1 MADRAANRTSVRVLG
16 AESRK
21 LFAVEP
27 VEQFSLDELN
37 LSDLEFWGLPHEVRE
52 GAFRTLRRERP
63 IAYFDLP
70 EFDIPGMEPQEGG
83 VYVLTKYRDI
93 VDASRQPEIFC
104 SGRGATSA
112 FDMPME
118 MREYFGSMIEMDD
131 PKHKRLRDIVSKAF
145 TVSQVRQMY
154 EYVDRAAR
162 EVINTIGPKGAADF
176 VTECSARLPLK
187 VICDMMGVP
196 ESQYDFV
203 FNSSNTILGLGD
215 PEYTPDPDNPMPT
228 LMNAAMGLTQLATEL
243 AASRDSE
250 PTDDLM
256 SALVHAEVDGQR
268 LAHYELGSF
277 FILLL
282 VAGNETTRNA
292 ISWGLK
298 ALNENPDQ
306 RKIWSED
313 FDGVQRSAVEEI
325 IRYAS
330 PVMFMRRTVTRDGAT
345 LSDHEFKEGDRL
357 MLYYISGNR
366 DEDVFD
372 DPYAFKVRREPNNH
386 IAFGGPGPHF
396 CLGANL
402 ARQEIKVMF
411 DELFRFLPDIEM
423 SSEPERLTSNFI
435 NGIKHM
441 PVSFTPR
448 AAA

>member
-1 MADRAANRTSVRVLG
+1 MQV
-16 AESRK
+16 
-21 LFAVEP
+21 VEKY
-27 VEQFSLDELN
+27 SADELN
-37 LSDLEFWGLPHEVRE
+37 LSDLEFWALPHEVRE
-52 GAFRTLRRERP
+52 GAFKTLRRERP

-70 EFDIPGMEPQEGG
+70 KPEIMSPMFDPSMFEGG
-83 VYVLTKYRDI
+83 MYVLTKYRDI

-145 TVSQVRQMY
+145 TVRQVRQIE
-154 EYVDRAAR
+154 EYVDRAAQD
-162 EVINTIGPKGAADF
+162 IIDSIGPKGEVDF
-176 VTECSARLPLK
+176 VTECSSRLPLK

-203 FNSSNTILGLGD
+203 FDSSNTILGLGD
-215 PEYTPDPDNPMPT
+215 PEYTPDMDNPMPA
-228 LMNAAMGLTQLATEL
+228 LMAAAMGLTQLATEL
-243 AASRDSE
+243 ASSRQDN
-250 PTDDLM
+250 PTEDLM
-256 SALVHAEVDGQR
+256 SALVHAEVDGQK
-268 LAHYELGSF
+268 LAHHELGSF

-298 ALNENPDQ
+298 ALTENPDQ
-306 RKIWSED
+306 RKIWMDD

-330 PVMFMRRTVTRDGAT
+330 PVMFMRRTVTQPGAE
-345 LSDHEFKEGDRL
+345 LSGHAFEEGDKLL
-357 MLYYISGNR
+357 MYYISGNR
-366 DEDVFD
+366 DEEIFD
-372 DPYAFKVRREPNNH
+372 DPYSFNVRREPNNH

-402 ARQEIKVMF
+402 ARQEIKIMF
-411 DELFRFLPDIEM
+411 QELFKHLPDIEM
-423 SSEPERLTSNFI
+423 VGEEQRLQSNFI

-441 PVSFTPR
+441 TAKFTPTK
-448 AAA
+448 AA

>member
-1 MADRAANRTSVRVLG
+1 M
-16 AESRK
+16 EPIEK
-21 LFAVEP
+21 FAIDD
-27 VEQFSLDELN
+27 LDMSN
-37 LSDLEFWGLPHEVRE
+37 FEFWDSPPAVRE
-52 GAFRTLRRERP
+52 GAFKTLRRERP

-70 EFDIPGMEPQEGG
+70 DIQMPGMEQYFEGG
-83 VYVLTKYRDI
+83 VYLLTKYRDI

-112 FDMPME
+112 FDMPAE

-145 TVSQVRQMY
+145 TVRQIRQMNS
-154 EYVDRAAR
+154 YVDRAAR
-162 EVINTIGPKGAADF
+162 DIIGSIGPKGEVDF
-176 VTECSARLPLK
+176 VTECSSRLPLK

-215 PEYTPDPDNPMPT
+215 PEYTPDMEDPMPA
-228 LMNAAMGLTQLATEL
+228 LMAAAVGLTQLASEL
-243 AASRDSE
+243 AASREKD

-256 SALVHAEVDGQR
+256 SALVHAEVDGER
-268 LAHYELGSF
+268 LAHHELGSF

-292 ISWGLK
+292 ISWGMK
-298 ALNENPDQ
+298 ALTENPDQ
-306 RKIWSED
+306 RKIWMDD
-313 FDGVQRSAVEEI
+313 FDGAQRSAVEEI

-330 PVMFMRRTVTRDGAT
+330 PVMFMRRTVTKDGAQ
-345 LSDHEFKEGDRL
+345 LSGHEFKEGDKL
-357 MLYYISGNR
+357 MMYYISGNR

-372 DPYAFKVRREPNNH
+372 DPYAFNVKREPNNH

-411 DELFRFLPDIEM
+411 SDLFRFLPDMQM
-423 SSEPERLTSNFI
+423 SGDPAHLSSNFI

-441 PVSFTPR
+441 PVTFSPR
-448 AAA
+448 KAA

>member
-1 MADRAANRTSVRVLG
+1 VEVVEKYSV
-16 AESRK
+16 
-21 LFAVEP
+21 
-27 VEQFSLDELN
+27 DELD
-37 LSDLEFWGLPHEVRE
+37 LSDFEFWALPHEVRE
-52 GAFRTLRRERP
+52 GAFKTLRRERP

-70 EFDIPGMEPQEGG
+70 EVTLPGTEDQEGG
-83 VYVLTKYRDI
+83 YYILSKYRDI
-93 VDASRQPEIFC
+93 VDASRQPELFC
-104 SGRGATSA
+104 SGKGISSA

-145 TVSQVRQMY
+145 TVRQVRQIE

-162 EVINTIGPKGAADF
+162 EIINTIGPKGEVDF
-176 VTECSARLPLK
+176 VTECSSRLPLK

-203 FNSSNTILGLGD
+203 FDSSNTILGLGD
-215 PEYTPDPDNPMPT
+215 PEYTPDMDDPLPT
-228 LMNAAMGLTQLATEL
+228 LMTAAMGLTQLATEL
-243 AASRDSE
+243 AVLREKEA
-250 PTDDLM
+250 TDDLM
-256 SALVHAEVDGQR
+256 SALVHAEVDGQK
-268 LAHYELGSF
+268 LAPHELGSF

-298 ALNENPDQ
+298 ALTENPDQ
-306 RKIWSED
+306 RKIWMDD
-313 FDGVQRSAVEEI
+313 FDGVQRLAVEEI

-330 PVMFMRRTVTRDGAT
+330 PVMFMRRTVTQDGPT
-345 LSDHEFKEGDRL
+345 LSGHEFKEGDKVL
-357 MLYYISGNR
+357 MYYLSGNR
-366 DEDVFD
+366 DEEVFD
-372 DPYAFKVRREPNNH
+372 DPYAFNVRREPNNH

-411 DELFRFLPDIEM
+411 SDLFRFLPDIGM
-423 SSEPERLTSNFI
+423 SEAPAHLASTFI

-441 PVSFTPR
+441 PATFTPR
-448 AAA
+448 MAA

>member
-1 MADRAANRTSVRVLG
+1 VQ
-16 AESRK
+16 
-21 LFAVEP
+21 P
-27 VEQFSLDELN
+27 VEKYTVDELM
-37 LSDLEFWGLPHEVRE
+37 LTDLEFWALPHEVRE
-52 GAFRTLRRERP
+52 GAFKTLRRERP

-70 EFDIPGMEPQEGG
+70 EVNIPGVDPAGFTGG
-83 VYVLTKYRDI
+83 LYVLTKYKDI

-112 FDMPME
+112 FDMPAE

-131 PKHKRLRDIVSKAF
+131 PKHKRLRDIVGKAF
-145 TVSQVRQMY
+145 TVRQVRQIE

-162 EVINTIGPKGAADF
+162 DIIDTIGPKSEVDF
-176 VTECSARLPLK
+176 VTECSSRLPLK

-215 PEYTPDPDNPMPT
+215 PEYTENMEDPIPQ
-228 LMNAAMGLTQLATEL
+228 LMTAAMGLTQLATEM
-243 AASRDSE
+243 AAAREKD

-256 SALVHAEVDGQR
+256 SALVHAEVDGQK
-268 LAHYELGSF
+268 LQHYELGSF

-292 ISWGLK
+292 ISWGLQ
-298 ALNENPDQ
+298 ALTENPEQ
-306 RKIWSED
+306 RKIWMDD
-313 FDGVQRSAVEEI
+313 FDGVQRGAVEEI
-325 IRYAS
+325 IRYAT
-330 PVMFMRRTVTRDGAT
+330 PVMFMRRTVTRDGAS
-345 LSDHEFKEGDRL
+345 LGGREFNEGEKL
-357 MLYYISGNR
+357 MMYYISGNR

-372 DPYAFKVRREPNNH
+372 DPYTFNVQREPNNH

-411 DELFRFLPDIEM
+411 RDLFQFLPDIEM
-423 SSEPERLTSNFI
+423 AAEPQRLQSNFI
-435 NGIKHM
+435 NGIKHLTAT
-441 PVSFTPR
+441 FTPR
-448 AAA
+448 KAA

>member
-1 MADRAANRTSVRVLG
+1 M
-16 AESRK
+16 K
-21 LFAVEP
+21 P
-27 VEQFSLDELN
+27 VEKFSVDELKMSDFEFWSLDHN
-37 LSDLEFWGLPHEVRE
+37 IRE
-52 GAFRTLRRERP
+52 GAFKTLRRERP

-70 EFDIPGMEPQEGG
+70 EIDNPLLAEYAKGG
-83 VYVLTKYRDI
+83 VFLLSKYQDI

-104 SGRGATSA
+104 SGQGATSA
-112 FDMPME
+112 FDMPAE

-145 TVSQVRQMY
+145 TVRQVRQIE

-162 EVINTIGPKGAADF
+162 GIIDTIGSKGEVDF
-176 VTECSARLPLK
+176 VTECSSRLPLK

-215 PEYTPDPDNPMPT
+215 PEYTPDMDDPMPA
-228 LMNAAMGLTQLATEL
+228 LMSAAMGLTQLATEM
-243 AASRDSE
+243 AQARDKE

-292 ISWGLK
+292 ISWGMK
-298 ALNENPDQ
+298 ALTEHPEQ
-306 RKIWSED
+306 RKIWMDD

-330 PVMFMRRTVTRDGAT
+330 PVMFMRRTVTKDGAT
-345 LSDHEFKEGDRL
+345 LSGQEFKEGDKL
-357 MLYYISGNR
+357 MMYYISGNR

-372 DPYAFKVRREPNNH
+372 DPYAFNVRREPNNH

-411 DELFRFLPDIEM
+411 SDLFKFLPDAEM
-423 SSEPERLTSNFI
+423 SGDAAHLASNFI

-441 PVSFTPR
+441 PVKFTPR
-448 AAA
+448 KAA

>member
-1 MADRAANRTSVRVLG
+1 M
-16 AESRK
+16 
-21 LFAVEP
+21 EP
-27 VEQFSLDELN
+27 VEKYGIDELN
-37 LSDLEFWGLPHEVRE
+37 LSDLEFWSMPHEVRE
-52 GAFRTLRRERP
+52 GAFKTLRRERP

-70 EFDIPGMEPQEGG
+70 EIDVPGMAITDDRG
-83 VYVLTKYRDI
+83 VYILSKYRDI

-131 PKHKRLRDIVSKAF
+131 PKHKRLRDIVNKAF
-145 TVSQVRQMY
+145 TVRQVRQI
-154 EYVDRAAR
+154 EGYVDQAAR
-162 EVINTIGPKGAADF
+162 EIIERVGPKGEVDF

-203 FNSSNTILGLGD
+203 FNSSNVILGLGD
-215 PEYTPDPDNPMPT
+215 PEYTEDPENPMPQ
-228 LMNAAMGLTQLATEL
+228 LMNAAMGLIQLASELATERQ
-243 AASRDSE
+243 SD

-256 SALVHAEVDGQR
+256 TALVHAEVDGQK
-268 LAHYELGSF
+268 LAPHELGSF

-298 ALNENPDQ
+298 ALTSYPDQ
-306 RKIWSED
+306 RKIWMDD
-313 FDGVQRSAVEEI
+313 FDGVQRGAVEEI

-330 PVMFMRRTVTRDGAT
+330 PVMFMRRTVTKAGAS
-345 LSDHEFKEGDRL
+345 LSGHEFEEGDKL

-372 DPYAFKVRREPNNH
+372 DPYNFNVRREPNNH

-402 ARQEIKVMF
+402 ARQEIKVMYK
-411 DELFRFLPDIEM
+411 DLFQFLPDIEM
-423 SSEPERLTSNFI
+423 VDEPQHLSSNFI
-435 NGIKHM
+435 NGIKHLTAK
-441 PVSFTPR
+441 FTPR
-448 AAA
+448 KAA